1 MVEIYKECMSYIG
14 GIESFK
20 NSTCE
25 RLLPIYLFYTEKIS
39 TPFSI
44 KISGVDGTFNTP
56 GIDFEGLQEF
66 LNGKQRKENYTFQII
81 KKDVGLISY
90 NSCQDYS
97 GFKKFLKQ
105 TFKEIEDK
113 NITKLIIDI
122 RENGGG
128 DSGLNDL
135 LLAYITETSY
145 RQSSGRFWKVSE
157 EAKAAYQA
165 NPLYEKNL
173 GQDFMKEYVESE
185 NQSIIENVQEELI
198 KPQKP
203 KNYFNQ
209 KTCFLI
215 GPNTFS
221 SANFLADAVKT
232 YNLSTLIGLATGE
245 YTNDFGELLEFTLP
259 NSGNSIFI
267 SSAYDIGAN
276 GNPNLFEP
284 VYPDIQTTEDA
295 LLYALD
301 WIK

>member
-1 MVEIYKECMSYIG
+1 
-14 GIESFK
+14 
-20 NSTCE
+20 
-25 RLLPIYLFYTEKIS
+25 
-39 TPFSI
+39 
-44 KISGVDGTFNTP
+44 
-56 GIDFEGLQEF
+56 
-66 LNGKQRKENYTFQII
+66 
-81 KKDVGLISY
+81 
-90 NSCQDYS
+90 
-97 GFKKFLKQ
+97 
-105 TFKEIEDK
+105 
-113 NITKLIIDI
+113 
-122 RENGGG
+122 
-128 DSGLNDL
+128 
-135 LLAYITETSY
+135 
-145 RQSSGRFWKVSE
+145 
-157 EAKAAYQA
+157 
-165 NPLYEKNL
+165 
-173 GQDFMKEYVESE
+173 MKEYVESE